1 MGLSG
6 SSFEGCNDCNLEGS
20 VLVYGDP
27 LYVLEETKGGTRL
40 VNFHGVLIGF
50 NEVIKP
56 G

>member
-6 SSFEGCNDCNLEGS
+6 SSFVGCNDCNLEGS

-27 LYVLEETKGGTRL
+27 LYVSEETKGVTRL
-40 VNFHGVLIGF
+40 VNFHGLLIGC
-50 NEVIKP
+50 NEFIKL